1 MSRPSFLEGAL
12 VALAASV
19 GAAVVYSALR
29 LLLPTSQALTLV
41 LAALGLGYLL
51 YLLARSREPAGR
63 VLLVLVWL
71 VATGAAQ
78 TLVPGPVAQAAA
90 QLGLIWAGRVWC
102 FQRTPLAALLDL
114 GLILTGS
121 LAALWAIVHTGSL
134 FLAVWSLMLIQGLFT
149 AIPARPRHAPD
160 LGPLAEP
167 DPFDLARR
175 AGETALGQIERRS
188 EIRA

>member
-12 VALAASV
+12 VALAAAVGASV
-19 GAAVVYSALR
+19 GYSALR
-29 LLLPTSQALTLV
+29 LLLPASQALTLV

-71 VATGAAQ
+71 AATGVALA
-78 TLVPGPVAQAAA
+78 LVPGPLAQAAT
-90 QLGLIWAGRVWC
+90 QLGLIWIGRIWC
-102 FQRTPLAALLDL
+102 FQRTPLVALLDL
-114 GLILTGS
+114 GLILAGG

-134 FLAVWSLMLIQGLFT
+134 FLAVWSLMLIQALFT
-149 AIPARPRHAPD
+149 AVPARPGHAPD
-160 LGPLAEP
+160 LAPLAEP

-175 AGETALGQIERRS
+175 AAKTALSRIECR
-188 EIRA
+188 